1 VGIAKRLRILPV
13 LLAAALAGCG
23 DDNSI
28 GGVSANCGLAGT
40 STGSFSGAVSGSLT
54 GCAVFTVST
63 GTVPSTG
70 IVISAG
76 TAASPTHVLTL
87 AREGGRP
94 ATGVY
99 AIGAGA
105 GQFSGVFTFD
115 GGSSADRTFALTGG
129 SVNVTNS
136 PGSSLTATL
145 TSVTAVETNAGAAAL
160 SLTGNFTAKCIVTG
174 STTC

>member
-1 VGIAKRLRILPV
+1 MGIANRLRILPV

-23 DDNSI
+23 DDDTI
-28 GGVSANCGLAGT
+28 GGISTSCGLAGT
-40 STGSFSGAVSGSLT
+40 STGTFSGAVSGRLN
-54 GCAVFTVST
+54 GCAVFSVST
-63 GTVPSTG
+63 GTVQATG
-70 IVISAG
+70 ISITAG
-76 TAASPTHVLTL
+76 TAASPTHMLSL
-87 AREGGRP
+87 ARDGARP

-105 GQFSGVFTFD
+105 GQFSGVFTWD

-136 PGSSLTATL
+136 PGASLTATL
-145 TSVTAVETNAGAAAL
+145 SSVTAVETNPGAAAL
-160 SLTGNFTAKCIVTG
+160 SLSGSFTAKCIVTG